1 MVKCLIM
8 FFLLP
13 GIQSQTNATQK
24 NASALG
30 ICLIMV
36 CRFFW
41 DTVQTNPVF
50 TLYLFDKK
58 EPKSNAKQF
67 VPCQFGS
74 IWSPLH
80 LIDIPGGNRGRD
92 QQAKLQGSDSESYD
106 WHHHNLGQKTVLSHF
121 FVGPFLLCTYI
132 LSTILSSKPC
142 LTDLAERICWHSG
155 GFRLL
160 GPKVLGLKLAP
171 SIGSSSVLSE
181 SHRLQFRSMI

>member
-92 QQAKLQGSDSESYD
+92 QWAKLQGSDSESYD
-106 WHHHNLGQKTVLSHF
+106 WHHHNLGKKTVLSHF
-121 FVGPFLLCTYI
+121 FVGPWTVHKFSAPFFQANLLASQIWLRGYVGTPAA
-132 LSTILSSKPC
+132 SAS
-142 LTDLAERICWHSG
+142 
-155 GFRLL
+155 L
-160 GPKVLGLKLAP
+160 GPRSSTGMHRLQFA
-171 SIGSSSVLSE
+171 SSVLSE
-181 SHRLQFRSMI
+181 SHGLFRSMI

>member
-92 QQAKLQGSDSESYD
+92 QWAKLQGSDSESYD
-106 WHHHNLGQKTVLSHF
+106 WHHHNLGKKRFLAI
-121 FVGPFLLCTYI
+121 FLLDHGLCTNSQHHSFKQTF
-132 LSTILSSKPC
+132 LPHRSGWE
-142 LTDLAERICWHSG
+142 DMLALR
-155 GFRLL
+155 RLPPPWAQGPQL
-160 GPKVLGLKLAP
+160 GC
-171 SIGSSSVLSE
+171 IGSSSPVRCFLKAMAYLDLWFSY
-181 SHRLQFRSMI
+181 